1 MYINIGKIKMTSQNP
16 KNRSSQ
22 LPGIII
28 GLFFLFTGVYT
39 LITGYEWQRGDAVFP
54 AWGAWFTAPFGL
66 WALTISLHARWRNKQ
81 EAKREAETAALEEK
95 EREAQGHA
103 TSGADESESKKDAP
117 PRTMGRKR

>member
-66 WALTISLHARWRNKQ
+66 WALTISLHAHWRNKQ
-81 EAKREAETAALEEK
+81 ESKREAEAAALEGK
-95 EREAQGHA
+95 EREAQGDTA
-103 TSGADESESKKDAP
+103 CGENKGESEKDDTP
-117 PRTMGRKR
+117 QGGV

>member
-1 MYINIGKIKMTSQNP
+1 MTSQNP

-66 WALTISLHARWRNKQ
+66 WALTISLRARWRSKQ
-81 EAKREAETAALEEK
+81 EAKREAAALEEL
-95 EREAQGHA
+95 EREAQGNDA
-103 TSGADESESKKDAP
+103 SGENKGESEKDDTP
-117 PRTMGRKR
+117 QGGV